1 MPTTTAAKLQMK
13 SGHRVL
19 LLHPP
24 AGYPEALAPL
34 PEGVEI
40 VNSTDEP
47 INMVL
52 LFVDQRAVLDA
63 SLPQVIPAL
72 TASTLFWIAYR
83 KGGSK
88 AGTDLN
94 RDRLWEALVSW
105 SWNPVTLIALD
116 DRWSAMRFRPTL
128 PPL

>member
-13 SGHRVL
+13 AGHRVL

-24 AGYPEALAPL
+24 AGYPQALAPL

-40 VNSTDEP
+40 VTQVESSVNLL
-47 INMVL
+47 L
-52 LFVDQRAVLDA
+52 LFAEQRSVLDA
-63 SLPQVIPAL
+63 SLPQLEPIL
-72 TASTLFWIAYR
+72 TSKILFWIAYL

-94 RDRLWEALVSW
+94 RDRLWEAMAPQNWTS
-105 SWNPVTLIALD
+105 VTLIALD
-116 DRWSAMRFRPTL
+116 TRWSAMRFRPTQGKS
-128 PPL
+128 

>member
-13 SGHRVL
+13 PGHRVL

-34 PEGVEI
+34 PAGVQIITRIEL
-40 VNSTDEP
+40 P
-47 INMVL
+47 INLVL
-52 LFVDQRAVLDA
+52 LFVEQRAVLDA
-63 SLPQVIPAL
+63 SLPELAPIL
-72 TASTLFWIAYR
+72 DNSSLFWIAYR

-94 RDRLWEALVSW
+94 RDRLFEALAPW
-105 SWNPVTLIALD
+105 HWTGVTLIALD
-116 DRWSAMRFRPTL
+116 ARWSAMRFKPSTE
-128 PPL
+128 

>member
-19 LLHPP
+19 LMHPP
-24 AGYPEALAPL
+24 EGYPEALAPL
-34 PEGVEI
+34 PERVEI
-40 VNSTDEP
+40 VTGMEP
-47 INMVL
+47 PVSLVL

-63 SLPQVIPAL
+63 ALPQVIPL
-72 TASTLFWIAYR
+72 LDGSTLFWIAYR

-94 RDRLWEALVSW
+94 RDRLWEALVPWNW
-105 SWNPVTLIALD
+105 SPVTLIALD
-116 DRWSAMRFRPTL
+116 DRWSAMRFRPT
-128 PPL
+128 PE

>member
-40 VNSTDEP
+40 VNRSDVP
-47 INMVL
+47 VNMVL

-63 SLPQVIPAL
+63 SLPEVIPAL

-94 RDRLWEALVSW
+94 RDRLWEALAP
-105 SWNPVTLIALD
+105 WNWNSVTLIALD
-116 DRWSAMRFRPTL
+116 ERWSAMRFRPTSQ
-128 PPL
+128 